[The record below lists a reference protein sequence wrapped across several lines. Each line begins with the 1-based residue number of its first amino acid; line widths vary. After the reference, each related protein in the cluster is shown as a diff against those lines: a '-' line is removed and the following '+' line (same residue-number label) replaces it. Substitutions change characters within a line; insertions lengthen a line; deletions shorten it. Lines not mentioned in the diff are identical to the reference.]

1 MGGIHE
7 NSWLN
12 PIFLIQRFSL
22 GLFEITGSVHM
33 SNARN
38 IFCYPHSYAIE
49 KFVSQAFQEWS
60 CWFIFSVVCL
70 NKISPNTSFL
80 KLPPFKTPLP
90 SAVLRLEALKGCSL
104 DGRYFTNSCGFDS
117 HGLCTG
123 KSQIS
128 ASESGVLLENNCPDF
143 LQSFLVLFCL
153 LYLDISSG
161 VKLYY
166 AMIVNMFSP
175 CMLILP
181 ETPVLC
187 QLALLQVEEKEQ
199 QYSLGFLT
207 AG

>member
-1 MGGIHE
+1 M
-7 NSWLN
+7 
-12 PIFLIQRFSL
+12 
-22 GLFEITGSVHM
+22 
-33 SNARN
+33 
-38 IFCYPHSYAIE
+38 
-49 KFVSQAFQEWS
+49 
-60 CWFIFSVVCL
+60 
-70 NKISPNTSFL
+70 
-80 KLPPFKTPLP
+80 
-90 SAVLRLEALKGCSL
+90 
-104 DGRYFTNSCGFDS
+104 DGHYFTDSCGLNS

-128 ASESGVLLENNCPDF
+128 ASESGVLLLKNNCPDF

-166 AMIVNMFSP
+166 AMTVNVFSR
-175 CMLILP
+175 CMLILR